1 MDAARLVSELKCSE
15 VTLIDLRG
23 LSPVCDF
30 MVIASGSSERQMRSV
45 AQRLEDLG
53 KERGSPPYRQ
63 SRDGGD
69 TWIVIDFVD
78 VVVHL
83 FEPEQRAFYDVDG
96 MWSDAPRLRWRE
108 SADGAATASQR
119 TRERR

>member
-1 MDAARLVSELKCSE
+1 M
-15 VTLIDLRG
+15 RG

-30 MVIASGSSERQMRSV
+30 MVIASGTSERQMRAV
-45 AQRLEDLG
+45 AQEVEDLG
-53 KERGSPPYRQ
+53 KERGSPPFRQ

-83 FEPEQRAFYDVDG
+83 MEPQQRAFYDLDG
-96 MWSDAPRLRWRE
+96 LWNDAPRLQWR
-108 SADGAATASQR
+108 AGAR
-119 TRERR
+119 